1 MRKLAPYQIFFP
13 IGVLCSALAVGVWLV
28 QNLGWFDAPAMLI
41 HSKLIIGG
49 FLWSFIVGFLMT
61 AIPKMTG
68 TASAKRG
75 EVAIAV
81 LLIALQIVFSWFV
94 DGRPFYLG
102 QMLVVLFVMVF
113 AGRRVL
119 KRTRALPVFFSHMVL
134 AMVLA
139 LGGAAALFQG
149 ERMMGIHL
157 FHVGTILLLILGIG
171 TRFFSFLSGLPSEFE
186 GMPLRRQW
194 VFHLLGLLVAA
205 QLVLAGAG
213 VRAAYLG
220 LFVTTL
226 LYLLLVWK
234 VLRRSERT
242 SSLKAAVRI
251 VAFMIPLSFLLCW
264 IEPAQFLTWLHLL
277 FIGCFGMMTYAVAT
291 RVTLAH
297 GAYSTDLEIRSR
309 SLWVFVAML
318 SLSAVA
324 RMLYGVVDEPVK
336 AHLLHVAAMFWLLAV
351 GCWCYSF
358 ARRIIVPGDQ
368 VQAC

>member
-13 IGVLCSALAVGVWLV
+13 IGILCSALAVGVWLV
-28 QNLGWFDAPAMLI
+28 QNLGWFEAPAILI
-41 HSKLIIGG
+41 HSKLVIGG

-61 AIPKMTG
+61 AIPKMMG
-68 TASAKRG
+68 TAAAKRG
-75 EVAIAV
+75 EVAVAI
-81 LLIALQIVFSWFV
+81 LLISTQIALSWII
-94 DGRPFYLG
+94 DGRPFYVG
-102 QMLVVLFVMVF
+102 QILVVLFVLFF

-139 LGGAAALFQG
+139 LGGAVALFQN

-186 GMPLRRQW
+186 GMPPRRQG
-194 VFHLLGLLVAA
+194 VFHLLGVLVAA

-226 LYLLLVWK
+226 LYLLLIWK
-234 VLRRSERT
+234 VLRRSERP
-242 SSLKAAVRI
+242 SSLKAAVRV

-264 IEPAQFLTWLHLL
+264 IQPVQFLAWLHLL
-277 FIGCFGMMTYAVAT
+277 FIGCFGLMTYAVAT

-309 SLWVFVAML
+309 GLWVFVALL
-318 SLSAVA
+318 SLSAIT
-324 RMLYGVVDEPVK
+324 RMLYGVIEGPVRV
-336 AHLLHVAAMFWLLAV
+336 HLLHLAAAFWLLAV

-358 ARRIIVPGDQ
+358 AKRIIVPGDQ
-368 VQAC
+368 VQSC